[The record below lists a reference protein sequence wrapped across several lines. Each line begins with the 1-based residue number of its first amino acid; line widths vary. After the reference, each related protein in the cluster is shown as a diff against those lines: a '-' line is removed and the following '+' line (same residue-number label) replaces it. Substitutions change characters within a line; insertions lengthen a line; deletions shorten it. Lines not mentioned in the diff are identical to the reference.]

1 MPLESLRVEP
11 TRLEWRRDAYL
22 ISTDPSLLD
31 LEVIHG
37 FLTRST
43 WSTGIPRETVQ
54 RALANSFP
62 FGLYQGDRQIGM
74 ARVTTDFA
82 TFAYLCDVFV
92 LEEFRG
98 RGLSRWLMEAVHAHP
113 DLQGFRRW
121 LLATS
126 TAAALYRKVGWSPV
140 ARPEIFMEIS
150 VQDIYTRQKP
160 TGTG

>member
-1 MPLESLRVEP
+1 MQPELFRVKPSL
-11 TRLEWRRDAYL
+11 LEWKREDYL
-22 ISTDPSLLD
+22 ISTDPALLD
-31 LEVIHG
+31 LDVIHG

-62 FGLYQGDRQIGM
+62 FGLYQGGKQIGM

-82 TFAYLCDVFV
+82 TFAYLADVFV
-92 LEEFRG
+92 LEEYQG

-113 DLQGFRRW
+113 ELQGFRRW

-126 TAAALYRKVGWSPV
+126 TAAWLYRKMGWSPV

-150 VQDIYTRQKP
+150 VPDIYTRQKP